1 MDDQLQR
8 IMNDTNAALEPQG
21 LIVAS
26 PNVTPPIWHLYR
38 YDPNTQYCVPI
49 LRQRSPGDAEPTR
62 MADLFQGFAPETPAA
77 DILRWAQ
84 ANGILDD

>member
-1 MDDQLQR
+1 MDDRLKR
-8 IMNDTNAALEPQG
+8 IMSDTNAALEPQG

-26 PNVTPPIWHLYR
+26 PNLTPPVWHLYR

-49 LRQRSPGDAEPTR
+49 LRPRGLGDAKPAR
-62 MADLFQGFAPETPAA
+62 MADLFQSFEPETPAA

-84 ANGILDD
+84 ANGIFDD